1 LEDFFVLGATSCLGS
16 ALAFLGLGLA
26 SSVFLGRPRFLGSD
40 VAAAFLGAA
49 SWRRLLGGVLLGG
62 VLLGG
67 SLDELLGGLEA
78 LSGELL
84 GAESVHDL
92 GLVAVGERALPRLAH
107 AGDVEARH
115 VVEVVVLG
123 DDVGDLRVWIAVVGS
138 SVVVTR
144 LKRGKKRARSRRGW
158 ANLRT
163 HDGLSHA
170 GEVLPVGHGVTFRG
184 VGDGR
189 DAELVLRKDDG
200 GGSVS
205 LKVVREKYHE
215 GRKKCDAV
223 DAPRG

>member
-1 LEDFFVLGATSCLGS
+1 
-16 ALAFLGLGLA
+16 
-26 SSVFLGRPRFLGSD
+26 
-40 VAAAFLGAA
+40 
-49 SWRRLLGGVLLGG
+49 
-62 VLLGG
+62 
-67 SLDELLGGLEA
+67 
-78 LSGELL
+78 
-84 GAESVHDL
+84 
-92 GLVAVGERALPRLAH
+92 
-107 AGDVEARH
+107 
-115 VVEVVVLG
+115 
-123 DDVGDLRVWIAVVGS
+123 VWIAVVGS

-205 LKVVREKYHE
+205 LKVVREKI
-215 GRKKCDAV
+215 
-223 DAPRG
+223 PRRAEEVRRRRRASWMIPLQVPLHLHSRLELLSSIL